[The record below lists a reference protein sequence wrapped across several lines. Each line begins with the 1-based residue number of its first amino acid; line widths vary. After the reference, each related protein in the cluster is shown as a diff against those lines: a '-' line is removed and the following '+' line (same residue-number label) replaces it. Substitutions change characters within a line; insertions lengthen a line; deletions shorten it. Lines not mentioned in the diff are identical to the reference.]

1 MIRSTSRNAYQ
12 SVKQQ
17 FDAKAAGLSS
27 AELSVL
33 FEDLSQ
39 TARFFKETHGIRQVF
54 ASPGEGGEA
63 KARLAETL
71 FSGKIGPAA
80 LDVVRAVAK
89 EEWSTGSD
97 VVLALVQLGNL
108 SLLIDAERLG
118 QLEEVEDE
126 LFRFAR
132 VLEAN
137 ADLNGYLSDR
147 VTPIEGRIR
156 LLERVL
162 AGKTTAVTAKLLRRA
177 VVFHTFDNHSLDRTV
192 EWLAELAASRRGESV
207 AHVVAATAL
216 TDSQITRLQAVL
228 AKIYGRPISVQ
239 TDVDP
244 DVLGGLRINV
254 ADEVID
260 GTIAAKLA
268 AAGVGLPN

>member
-27 AELSVL
+27 AELSGL

-39 TARFFKETHGIRQVF
+39 TARFFKETHALRQIF
-54 ASPGEGGEA
+54 ASSSESA
-63 KARLAETL
+63 DSKVRLADAL
-71 FSGKIGPAA
+71 FTGKIGPAA
-80 LDVVRAVAK
+80 LDVVRALAK

-97 VVLALVQLGNL
+97 IVLALVQLGNL
-108 SLLIDAERLG
+108 SLLIDAERVG

-126 LFRFAR
+126 LFRFSR

-137 ADLNGYLSDR
+137 ADLNGHLSEKI
-147 VTPIEGRIR
+147 TPIEGRIR
-156 LLERVL
+156 LLDQVL
-162 AGKTTAVTAKLLRRA
+162 GGKTTSATAKLLRRA

-192 EWLAELAASRRGESV
+192 AWLAELAAGRRGESV

-216 TDSQITRLQAVL
+216 TDQQVARLQAVL

-244 DVLGGLRINV
+244 DVLGGLRITV

-268 AAGVGLPN
+268 AASSGLPN